1 MMLLMRNMQNFLY
14 RLGLP
19 LCILLFVGTTQL
31 SNAAPPSA
39 VRPSKGPRS
48 HSLLRPL
55 PSQVLIERLVYAEI
69 KRNHYPP
76 VTMNQQL
83 GETILDQ
90 YLKDLD
96 PERYFWTKSA
106 VDQINQVDGPHFMHD
121 LAKGNL
127 GIAFAIARQFEERV
141 RKRLQFVY
149 QTLKIPFHFTRPGK
163 FIYVRDTLPWVKDPA
178 ALNQV
183 WRERIKSDLITLLLD
198 KKTLP
203 EAKTLLVRRYKNV
216 LGRISTLS
224 SHRVFDILMTAF
236 AKSLDPHTS
245 YFSPLASQQFQI
257 AMSLQ
262 LEGIGAQLSLHNGY
276 ATIVRLLPGGPA
288 LASKKLHPGDRI
300 TAVGQGA
307 AGTMVNVIGWRLQ
320 DIVEKIRGPK
330 GSTVRLKILPAGETP
345 GSPGELVTLVRATIQ
360 LKGQAAKGKVLPV
373 RIHRHLYRVGVI
385 TLPAF
390 YLNFQAKQDG
400 LKDYR
405 STSHDMIKLI
415 RKLTG
420 EHICALVIDLRNNGG
435 GSLAEALKTTGLFI
449 GHGPVVQIESA
460 QGVSVLQDPQ
470 SPMFYRG
477 PLIVMV
483 NRLSASASEIFTAA
497 LKDYHRALIVGSR
510 TYGKAT
516 VQTLIPLNHYL
527 PGFHAGELKLT
538 IAKFYRVT
546 GNSTQDRG
554 ILPQIPLPSVLSD
567 RIFGEELSP
576 HALPWTHIQATTFH
590 AFHFGLDQKI
600 PVLKHD
606 FQQWTM
612 NNPRFQLYVKGIHY
626 MLENERLTSVPLSL
640 LQRQQIRKQQD
651 SEKLALDNDW
661 LHLEH
666 RPVVSRLPE
675 IRKVKHFHIPDMS
688 LKAAVYLAAQMY
700 RMHLSPAGKANTAS
714 AESSGLQHT
723 ERPQ

>member
-1 MMLLMRNMQNFLY
+1 
-14 RLGLP
+14 
-19 LCILLFVGTTQL
+19 
-31 SNAAPPSA
+31 
-39 VRPSKGPRS
+39 
-48 HSLLRPL
+48 
-55 PSQVLIERLVYAEI
+55 
-69 KRNHYPP
+69 
-76 VTMNQQL
+76 
-83 GETILDQ
+83 
-90 YLKDLD
+90 
-96 PERYFWTKSA
+96 
-106 VDQINQVDGPHFMHD
+106 
-121 LAKGNL
+121 
-127 GIAFAIARQFEERV
+127 
-141 RKRLQFVY
+141 
-149 QTLKIPFHFTRPGK
+149 
-163 FIYVRDTLPWVKDPA
+163 
-178 ALNQV
+178 
-183 WRERIKSDLITLLLD
+183 
-198 KKTLP
+198 
-203 EAKTLLVRRYKNV
+203 
-216 LGRISTLS
+216 
-224 SHRVFDILMTAF
+224 
-236 AKSLDPHTS
+236 
-245 YFSPLASQQFQI
+245 
-257 AMSLQ
+257 
-262 LEGIGAQLSLHNGY
+262 
-276 ATIVRLLPGGPA
+276 
-288 LASKKLHPGDRI
+288 
-300 TAVGQGA
+300 
-307 AGTMVNVIGWRLQ
+307 
-320 DIVEKIRGPK
+320 
-330 GSTVRLKILPAGETP
+330 
-345 GSPGELVTLVRATIQ
+345 
-360 LKGQAAKGKVLPV
+360 
-373 RIHRHLYRVGVI
+373 
-385 TLPAF
+385 
-390 YLNFQAKQDG
+390 
-400 LKDYR
+400 
-405 STSHDMIKLI
+405 
-415 RKLTG
+415 
-420 EHICALVIDLRNNGG
+420 
-435 GSLAEALKTTGLFI
+435 
-449 GHGPVVQIESA
+449 
-460 QGVSVLQDPQ
+460 
-470 SPMFYRG
+470 MFYRG